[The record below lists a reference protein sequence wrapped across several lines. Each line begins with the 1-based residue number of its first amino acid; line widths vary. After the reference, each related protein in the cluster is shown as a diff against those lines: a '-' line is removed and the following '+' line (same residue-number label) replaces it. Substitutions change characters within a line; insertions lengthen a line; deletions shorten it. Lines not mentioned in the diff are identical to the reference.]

1 MEYLLLETDCPYL
14 APVPNRGK
22 RNHSGMLTYVVKELA
37 GLKGITPEEVIC
49 ITEEN
54 ARRFYGIQ

>member
-1 MEYLLLETDCPYL
+1 MPDTGS
-14 APVPNRGK
+14 VPNRGK
-22 RNHSGMLTYVVKELA
+22 RNDSGMLKYVVQELA
-37 GLKGITPEEVIC
+37 ALKEITPEEVIR

>member
-1 MEYLLLETDCPYL
+1 MNEQKIYLKKGPYGHYVQL
-14 APVPNRGK
+14 GEDDPKGK
-22 RNHSGMLTYVVKELA
+22 VKPKRCSLP
-37 GLKGITPEEVIC
+37 KGITPEEVIR